1 MNHSYIIIWRLSFI
15 INIFTISK
23 LFAKFLVFGRF
34 HACTSI
40 LNICIEIWN
49 LEPDFECNLFEKVT
63 CIMCIDKKGGERGE
77 ELLCMCVC
85 VCVYIWITRLE
96 FSFFLSLSFLIL
108 PLPHPSVLPPGSFS
122 RLLPTLYK
130 RFRLSNSLSQKPV
143 FIKFRGV
150 LISRIFSY
158 FIDLKLWQVLKM

>member
-1 MNHSYIIIWRLSFI
+1 MPPSVRTSKLGNICNYMNHSYIKIWRLSFI

-85 VCVYIWITRLE
+85 VFIYELQDLN
-96 FSFFLSLSFLIL
+96 FLSFSLSLFPYITPPT
-108 PLPHPSVLPPGSFS
+108 PLCSAP
-122 RLLPTLYK
+122 RLLLSPASHTL
-130 RFRLSNSLSQKPV
+130 
-143 FIKFRGV
+143 
-150 LISRIFSY
+150 
-158 FIDLKLWQVLKM
+158 